1 MKKYIVLAVVLLL
14 IVLSL
19 SVVGLYITNHKLRES
34 NSIYDS
40 NFKALCLENKNLEN
54 QAIAYKLNIE
64 QLEYIND
71 SIIDDLN
78 NTRRQLQI
86 KDRELLQMQN
96 IKTEISTKDS
106 IFIRDTIFRD
116 SFVKLDTIIKDNW
129 HKLAVNLTP
138 QQLTIKATY
147 KSDLQ
152 VFAKSSKEILGT
164 PKKCFIA
171 RWFQRKH
178 KVVRVEVIDKNPY
191 SEIKEKKF
199 IIIE

>member
-1 MKKYIVLAVVLLL
+1 MKKYIVLVVVLLL

-19 SVVGLYITNHKLRES
+19 SIVGLYITNHKLRES

-54 QAIAYKLNIE
+54 QAIAYKLSIE

-71 SIIDDLN
+71 SIVDDLN
-78 NTRRQLQI
+78 NTRRKLQI

-116 SFVKLDTIIKDNW
+116 KSFKLDTLIGDNW
-129 HKLAVNLTP
+129 HKLAVSLTP
-138 QQLTIKATY
+138 QQLAIKATY
-147 KSDLQ
+147 KSDLS
-152 VFAKSSKEILGT
+152 VFVKSSKEILGT
-164 PKKCFIA
+164 PKKCFIG
-171 RWFQRKH
+171 RWFQKKH
-178 KVVRVEVIDKNPY
+178 KVTRVEVHDKNPY

>member
-19 SVVGLYITNHKLRES
+19 SVAGLYITNHKLRES

-78 NTRRQLQI
+78 NTRRKLQI

-116 SFVKLDTIIKDNW
+116 SFAKLDTVIRDNW
-129 HKLAVNLTP
+129 HKLAVSLTP

-199 IIIE
+199 VIIE